1 MVHLTIDGKQIEV
14 PAGTTVLEAAQS
26 ADIHI
31 PTLCH
36 FEHLLPYGGCRLC
49 VVEVEGARLLQPS
62 CTLPVNEGMIVTTDT
77 AQIREAREF
86 ILTMLFSERNHFC
99 MYCQVSGGDCE
110 LQNAALAEG
119 MDHWPLQPNWE
130 PFAVDA
136 SHPYFVVD
144 HNRCI
149 LCRRCIRACAE
160 LVGNHTLGSA
170 RRGAQTMVVADN
182 GLPMGDSS
190 CIRCGTCV
198 SVCPTGTLID
208 RPSAYRGRIVDAEK
222 IDSVCVGCSVGCG
235 IEMIVKDNQ
244 LLKVNS
250 QWDSPVSGGL
260 LCEIGRFEP
269 LYEKRQRILT
279 PMVRKEGALKA
290 ATWGE
295 ALATLSA
302 QLKPLT
308 GTNGSGIAA
317 LASTRLS
324 AEALTLFKELFSDK
338 LQASMVASVEEDF
351 TTSIHFGPEQ
361 SGLSATLED
370 LRQSDCVVVI
380 GADLVANHQVAGFF
394 IKRNLPE
401 KTRLIVIDPD
411 ENKMDKH
418 ALFALKS
425 RRGSDSD
432 LLSGI
437 MQMIENLGLTRQDD
451 HSQKGHFL
459 DSQQASERT
468 GLPLEMIENAARAI
482 GMAEKPVFIFG
493 KGLTRQ
499 QTPGKP
505 DPVQMLVRLARQTQG
520 KVLSPRGRA
529 NSLAAEALALNEI
542 FQPGGQ
548 KAVFVALGDDT
559 ISQRQIQVLEE
570 APFLAVQASYSSPL
584 TAMAD
589 VVLPVEIWSEQEGH
603 YLNLEGRLQQAI
615 RGLAAPEGVRSNV
628 EVLREMADVLGYTLS
643 RDWRADLNAHT
654 APTPVPA

>member
-1 MVHLTIDGKQIEV
+1 MVHLKIDGKPIEV

-49 VVEVEGARLLQPS
+49 IVEVEGARLLQPS
-62 CTLPVNEGMIVTTDT
+62 CTLPVYENMVVTTSSPK
-77 AQIREAREF
+77 IKEAREF

-130 PFAVDA
+130 PYPVDA

-160 LVGNHTLGSA
+160 LVGNYTLGSA
-170 RRGAQTMVVADN
+170 MRGAQTMIVADN
-182 GLPMGDSS
+182 GVPMGESS

-235 IEMIVKDNQ
+235 IEMVVKDNQ
-244 LLKVNS
+244 LLKINGI
-250 QWDSPVSGGL
+250 WDSPVSEGL

-269 LYEKRQRILT
+269 LYEKRQRILS
-279 PMVRKEGALKA
+279 PMVRKEGTLKA

-295 ALATLSA
+295 ALAAVSS

-308 GTNGSGIAA
+308 GSNGTGIAA
-317 LASTRLS
+317 LASTRLPI
-324 AEALTLFKELFSDK
+324 EALALFKELFADK
-338 LQASMVASVEEDF
+338 LQASMVASVEENY
-351 TTSIHFGPEQ
+351 TSSSAFGPNQ
-361 SGLSATLED
+361 SELVASLDD
-370 LRQSDCVVVI
+370 LRHSDCVVVI
-380 GADLVANHQVAGFF
+380 GADLVASHQVAGFF
-394 IKRNLPE
+394 VKRNLPE
-401 KTRLIVIDPD
+401 KTQLIVISPE
-411 ENKMDKH
+411 ENQMDRH
-418 ALFALKS
+418 ALFSLKPERGTDGELLAALLNVIS
-425 RRGSDSD
+425 
-432 LLSGI
+432 
-437 MQMIENLGLTRQDD
+437 ELGLNR
-451 HSQKGHFL
+451 L
-459 DSQQASERT
+459 NESEPAAKPVDPAVACDRC
-468 GLPLEMIENAARAI
+468 GIPLETIMNAARAI
-482 GMAEKPVFIFG
+482 GMAEHPVFVFG
-493 KGLTRQ
+493 KGLTGTNR
-499 QTPGKP
+499 PGQP
-505 DPVQMLVRLARQTQG
+505 NAVGTLVELARHTGG

-529 NSLAAEALALNEI
+529 NSLAAEALGLNVV

-589 VVLPVEIWSEQEGH
+589 VVLPVEVWSEQSGH
-603 YLNLEGRLQQAI
+603 YLNLEGRLQTGQA
-615 RGLAAPEGVRSNV
+615 GLQAPGEVRAND
-628 EVLREMADVLGYTLS
+628 EVLREIADVLGFKLS
-643 RDWRADLNAHT
+643 SNWQAGMGSISPAS
-654 APTPVPA
+654 PVPA

>member
-1 MVHLTIDGKQIEV
+1 MVHLKIDGKPIEV
-14 PAGTTVLEAAQS
+14 PTGTTVLEAAQS
-26 ADIHI
+26 AGIHI

-62 CTLPVNEGMIVTTDT
+62 CTLPVYENMSVTTSSP
-77 AQIREAREF
+77 QIKEARDF

-130 PFAVDA
+130 PYPVDA

-160 LVGNHTLGSA
+160 LVGNNTLGSA
-170 RRGAQTMVVADN
+170 MRGAQTMIVADN
-182 GLPMGDSS
+182 GIPMGESS

-235 IEMIVKDNQ
+235 IEMVVKDNQ
-244 LLKVNS
+244 LLKINGI
-250 QWDSPVSGGL
+250 WDSPVSEGL
-260 LCEIGRFEP
+260 LCEVGRFEP

-279 PMVRKEGALKA
+279 PMVRKEGTLKA
-290 ATWGE
+290 STWGE
-295 ALATLSA
+295 ALAAVSS

-308 GTNGSGIAA
+308 GSNGTGIAA

-324 AEALTLFKELFSDK
+324 IEALALFRELFADK
-338 LQASMVASVEEDF
+338 LQASMVASVEENF
-351 TTSIHFGPEQ
+351 TSSSAFGPDR
-361 SGLSATLED
+361 SDLFATLED
-370 LRQSDCVVVI
+370 LRRSDCVVVI
-380 GADLVANHQVAGFF
+380 GADLVASHQVAGFF
-394 IKRNLPE
+394 VKRNLPE
-401 KTRLIVIDPD
+401 RTQLILISPE
-411 ENKMDKH
+411 ENQMDRH
-418 ALFALKS
+418 ALFSLKPE
-425 RRGSDSD
+425 RGTDGELLAAILNVISD
-432 LLSGI
+432 LGLNRPGGSEPFTKSIDPALACERCGI
-437 MQMIENLGLTRQDD
+437 PMETIM
-451 HSQKGHFL
+451 
-459 DSQQASERT
+459 
-468 GLPLEMIENAARAI
+468 NAARAI
-482 GMAEKPVFIFG
+482 GMAENPVFVFG
-493 KGLTRQ
+493 KGLTGTNR
-499 QTPGKP
+499 PGRP
-505 DPVQMLVRLARQTQG
+505 DPVGTLVELARHTGG

-529 NSLAAEALALNEI
+529 NSLAAEALGLNVV

-589 VVLPVEIWSEQEGH
+589 VVLPVEVWSEQAGH
-603 YLNLEGRLQQAI
+603 FLNLEGRLQEARAGLQAP
-615 RGLAAPEGVRSNV
+615 GEVRANA
-628 EVLREMADVLGYTLS
+628 EVLREIADVLGFKLAN
-643 RDWRADLNAHT
+643 DWQAGLGSIST
-654 APTPVPA
+654 TSPVPA